1 MKKKIFILTSLAI
14 ASGVFVFT
22 LLRSYL
28 RADRNRPPVEP
39 GSQGQ
44 DDSNVRRDFFTG
56 ARRTYINLRNVKFHW
71 TGDYFIRTE
80 DADIKVAPRGGEG
93 VFNLDDSSSYVLEII
108 RGAVTAELPVL
119 EKLFNERTLNYPGA
133 ALKNIR
139 LSVEGPAGD
148 ERLVM
153 RGEMRFGAW
162 IDFTVR
168 ARLSVDRTAN
178 RILVKS
184 ESISAM
190 GLPFAKGII
199 DLSGLTLE
207 KLVTIRGNRGITIA
221 GNDLVI
227 DPFVLFPPPVYS
239 GCLDGVTVSG
249 NGLALTFR
257 TVENFSFPARP
268 QGARNDVF
276 LVGGVVKLAAMRLV
290 FSRTQIVDSMQA
302 DDFEFNIN
310 DYFRQI
316 SRSST
321 RITGD
326 GSVVVTMPDY
336 FKTAVR

>member
-1 MKKKIFILTSLAI
+1 MKKKKFILVSLAV
-14 ASGVFVFT
+14 ASVLFVFT

-28 RADRNRPPVEP
+28 RADRNRPPVET

-44 DDSNVRRDFFTG
+44 DVCGARREFFTG
-56 ARRTYINLRNVKFHW
+56 ARHTYINLRNVKFHW

-80 DADIKVAPRGGEG
+80 DADIKVAPRGGDR

-139 LSVEGPAGD
+139 LTAEGPQGD
-148 ERLVM
+148 KRIVL

-162 IDFTVR
+162 IGFTVR
-168 ARLSVDRTAN
+168 ARLSVDRAAN
-178 RILVKS
+178 RIIVKS
-184 ESISAM
+184 ESISAL

-207 KLVTIRGNRGITIA
+207 KLVSIRGDRGIAIA

-239 GCLDGVTVSG
+239 GCLDGVAVSDS
-249 NGLALTFR
+249 GLALTFR

-276 LVGGVVKLAAMRLV
+276 LVGGVVKLATMRLV
-290 FSRTQIVDSMQA
+290 FSRTQIVDSVPG

-336 FKTAVR
+336 FKTAAR